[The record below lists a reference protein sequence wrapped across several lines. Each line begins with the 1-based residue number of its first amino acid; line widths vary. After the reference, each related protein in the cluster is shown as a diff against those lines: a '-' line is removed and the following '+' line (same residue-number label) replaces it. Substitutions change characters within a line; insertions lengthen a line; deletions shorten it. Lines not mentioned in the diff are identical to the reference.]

1 MSAINDDVSTGE
13 AVVAILKRDGEPKRV
28 VDDKGRY
35 EITLTIK
42 DRTTG
47 KVEKY
52 EVKPS

>member
-1 MSAINDDVSTGE
+1 MSGIDDDVSTGE
-13 AVVAILKRDGEPKRV
+13 TVVAILKRDGKPKRT

-47 KVEKY
+47 EVERF